1 MVGRHAA
8 VIKLS
13 VVSNVSYDC
22 VNGTTPGLL
31 FSGIVLATGFSYLQF
46 ADLNSPRNLFVI
58 GFSLYWGIS
67 FRDFLKSFGS
77 ETPFEF
83 GKPDFS

>member
-1 MVGRHAA
+1 MSCA
-8 VIKLS
+8 
-13 VVSNVSYDC
+13 DC
-22 VNGTTPGLL
+22 VNGINLTPGLL

-83 GKPDFS
+83 GKT